1 MQHLSHNER
10 STQFLSHNTEQPATS
25 NKTKNMDGRLQEI
38 VVAKARRR
46 FSFKVFL
53 TTLTFLKTQA

>member
-1 MQHLSHNER
+1 
-10 STQFLSHNTEQPATS
+10 
-25 NKTKNMDGRLQEI
+25 MDGRLQEI